1 LATKDLAYGQRTI
14 SRILRQLQQPAALED
29 LYAHAILAQALR
41 NAASRP
47 TPQAP
52 MAARN
57 MGVTNATIAPV
68 AGGAPAAVSI
78 GSEFGSNQYAQFQ
91 HRTAPQG
98 LWLYP
103 AAGQTETLVA
113 TDKALED
120 VLQQVIADG

>member
-1 LATKDLAYGQRTI
+1 MAKKDLAYGQRTI
-14 SRILRQLQQPAALED
+14 SRILRELQHPAELEH
-29 LYAHAILAQALR
+29 LYALAILKQALR

-57 MGVTNATIAPV
+57 LSVEAANIGPV
-68 AGGAPAAVSI
+68 AGGAPAAVAI

-91 HRTAPQG
+91 HRTAPRG

-103 AAGQTETLVA
+103 AAEATETLA
-113 TDKALED
+113 AMDGALDD
-120 VLQQVIADG
+120 VLREVISGG